1 MTHDTGAGRPS
12 EADYLAA
19 GERRAY
25 ELGNR
30 GPLRFSAD
38 GDVHEEIVRAY
49 RECGFYV
56 LEGVIGAEEVAELC
70 VDVER
75 LLERAPMAPDAQ
87 VDARGRP
94 AAGADLAGRFFAL
107 ARPLSDP
114 FGGTTRNRGRHEVK
128 MEEPEAAAGAPEF
141 VVYNIASQLQLGDSF
156 LRLYGHP
163 QLLRVAE
170 QINGE
175 DFTPFSESVFVK
187 QPGLGA
193 SIAWHQDGTTHWD
206 SPDRDQDTHGFN
218 FLAQLYGS
226 TPRNGLWVIPGS
238 HREGK
243 IDIRA
248 RVAANGGDVRLPGA
262 VPLIAAAGDVVMC
275 NRQTLHASFANTSP
289 DLRVTLNFG
298 FHRRSSVLGVR
309 YERRTG
315 DSAREGSVCYDA
327 EYIRQR
333 SRMIAVAIDARR
345 QRFPEEKPYRYRPLE
360 GQEAANR
367 WNEAARATI
376 VRNYHLRNLSI

>member
-1 MTHDTGAGRPS
+1 MMTREDGSDRPS
-12 EADYLAA
+12 ETDYLAA
-19 GERRAY
+19 GERRAH

-30 GPLRFSAD
+30 GPLRFDAD
-38 GDVHEEIVRAY
+38 GSVHEEIIDAY
-49 RECGFYV
+49 RSHGFYI
-56 LEGVIGAEEVAELC
+56 LEGVIGGEELAELRA
-70 VDVER
+70 DVER
-75 LLERAPMAPDAQ
+75 LLERAPVAPGAP

-94 AAGADLAGRFFAL
+94 AAGADLVGPMFAL
-107 ARPLSDP
+107 TRPLSDP
-114 FGGTTRNRGRHEVK
+114 FGGTSRNSGRHEVK
-128 MEEPEAAAGAPEF
+128 MEEPEPAAGAPEY

-163 QLLRVAE
+163 RLLRVAE

-175 DFTPFSESVFVK
+175 DFTPFSESIFVK

-206 SPDRDQDTHGFN
+206 SPDLDPDTHGFN

-248 RVAANGGDVRLPGA
+248 RVAANGGDVRLPRA

-298 FHRRSSVLGVR
+298 FHRRASVLGVR
-309 YERRTG
+309 RERQG
-315 DSAREGSVCYDA
+315 EYVEYDA

-333 SRMIAVAIDARR
+333 SRMIAVAIDARG
-345 QRFPEEKPYRYRPLE
+345 QRFPDEEPYRYRPLE
-360 GQEAANR
+360 AEATDNR
-367 WNEAARATI
+367 WNEASRATI

>member
-1 MTHDTGAGRPS
+1 VNQET
-12 EADYLAA
+12 DYLAA
-19 GERRAY
+19 GERRAH

-30 GPLRFSAD
+30 GPLRFRAA
-38 GDVHEEIVRAY
+38 GGVHEEIISAY
-49 RECGFYV
+49 RSYGFYI
-56 LEGVIGAEEVAELC
+56 LEGVIGGEELAELRA
-70 VDVER
+70 DVER
-75 LLERAPMAPDAQ
+75 LLERAPVAPDAR

-94 AAGADLAGRFFAL
+94 AAGADLAGPMFAL
-107 ARPLSDP
+107 TRPLSDP
-114 FGGTTRNRGRHEVK
+114 FGGTSRNSGRHEVK
-128 MEEPEAAAGAPEF
+128 MEEPEPAVGAPEY
-141 VVYNIASQLQLGDSF
+141 VVYNIGSQLQLGDAF

-163 QLLRVAE
+163 RLLRVAE
-170 QINGE
+170 QINGA
-175 DFTPFSESVFVK
+175 DFTPFSESIFVK

-206 SPDRDQDTHGFN
+206 SPDLDQDTHGFN

-309 YERRTG
+309 HKRQDDYVE
-315 DSAREGSVCYDA
+315 YDA

-345 QRFPEEKPYRYRPLE
+345 QRFPEEEPYRYRPLE
-360 GQEAANR
+360 AEAAANR
-367 WNEAARATI
+367 WNESARANI

>member
-1 MTHDTGAGRPS
+1 MTHDTGPGRHS

-19 GERRAY
+19 GERRAV

-30 GPLRFSAD
+30 GPLRFGAD
-38 GDVHEEIVRAY
+38 GDVHAEIVSAY

-56 LEGVIGAEEVAELC
+56 LEGVIGGEELAELRA
-70 VDVER
+70 DIER
-75 LLERAPMAPDAQ
+75 LLERAPIAPDAQ

-206 SPDRDQDTHGFN
+206 SPHLDEGTHGFN

-248 RVAANGGDVRLPGA
+248 RVASNGGDVRLPGA
-262 VPLIAAAGDVVMC
+262 VPLIAAAGDVVMG
-275 NRQTLHASFANTSP
+275 NRQSLHASFANTSP

-309 YERRTG
+309 YGRRAG
-315 DSAREGSVCYDA
+315 DSAREESVCYHA
-327 EYIRQR
+327 EYIRER

-345 QRFPEEKPYRYRPLE
+345 QRFPDEKPYRYRPLE

>member
-1 MTHDTGAGRPS
+1 MKHDNGSVRRS
-12 EADYLAA
+12 DADYAAA

-30 GPLRFSAD
+30 GPLRFAAD
-38 GDVHEEIVRAY
+38 GSVRAEIVSAY
-49 RECGFYV
+49 RNCGFYV
-56 LEGVIGAEEVAELC
+56 LEGVLGAGELAALRA
-70 VDVER
+70 DIDR
-75 LLERAPMAPDAQ
+75 LLERAPVAPDAQ
-87 VDARGRP
+87 VDAQGRP
-94 AAGADLAGRFFAL
+94 AAGTDVVGRVFLL

-114 FGGTTRNRGRHEVK
+114 VGGTARNRGRHEVK
-128 MEEPEAAAGAPEF
+128 MEEPEPAADAPEF
-141 VVYNIASQLQLGDSF
+141 VAYNIAAQLQLGDSF

-170 QINGE
+170 QINGA
-175 DFTPFSESVFVK
+175 DFTPFAESIFVK
-187 QPGLGA
+187 QPALGA
-193 SIAWHQDGTTHWD
+193 SVAWHQDGTTHWD
-206 SPDRDQDTHGFN
+206 SPDLDDGTHGFN

-248 RVAANGGDVRLPGA
+248 RVAANGGDVRLPDA
-262 VPLIAAAGDVVMC
+262 VPMIADAGDVVMC

-298 FHRRSSVLGVR
+298 FHRRASVLGVR
-309 YERRTG
+309 YERRDG
-315 DSAREGSVCYDA
+315 DSVRYDE

-345 QRFPEEKPYRYRPLE
+345 QRFPDEVPYRYRPLE
-360 GQEAANR
+360 GEGAANR
-367 WNEAARATI
+367 WNQAARATI
-376 VRNYHLRNLSI
+376 VRNYHLRDLSI